1 MIQETS
7 KVAAE
12 NGEVEC
18 GGENEN
24 AKENERTKMAKLKK
38 QPSVGL
44 KEPDKPDGKTSED
57 NAELA
62 RLK

>member
-44 KEPDKPDGKTSED
+44 KEPPDGKTSED